1 MISYYQETKEGLELI
16 KQETFHF
23 SGPKSMVGNYKNG
36 IRNGDWTYW
45 YENGMIGI
53 LTRNVGITKA
63 IHVNAALVGGM
74 TAKTINNNH

>member
-1 MISYYQETKEGLELI
+1 MKNILILFYLIISISHGNDTSKVVRTHKNGKVSMISYYQETKEGLELI

-45 YENGMIGI
+45 YEMG
-53 LTRNVGITKA
+53 
-63 IHVNAALVGGM
+63 
-74 TAKTINNNH
+74 